1 VGHGLVGTVLTLRF
15 ELFSHGTEPRR
26 VLRGW
31 KGDEPD
37 LGKDQVLDEIS
48 NGDKKVHQGYAGLA
62 CLCIPKWEPGEL
74 VQ

>member
-1 VGHGLVGTVLTLRF
+1 MALSLVVFCVVG
-15 ELFSHGTEPRR
+15 
-26 VLRGW
+26 